1 MLFWFGIIK
10 QGLPLS
16 ANEIV
21 RCFKLKKLQNYMTYQ
36 VDFLHVIHT
45 ILGYDSKILLA
56 NQLAG
61 FLTLDLFGSLIL
73 TPIATLYLSD

>member
-10 QGLPLS
+10 QGLALS
-16 ANEIV
+16 SNEIV
-21 RCFKLKKLQNYMTYQ
+21 RCFKLKKLQNYMTY
-36 VDFLHVIHT
+36 T
-45 ILGYDSKILLA
+45 ILGYTILGYGSKILLA

-61 FLTLDLFGSLIL
+61 FLTLNLFGSLIL